1 MRVIWFDSIK
11 TKQWYVNAMKIVTSI
26 TKWQD
31 DYSTLRQW
39 SSNMKLI
46 VVANRDKHKE
56 NKWLRRILTNFM
68 IFWEL

>member
-46 VVANRDKHKE
+46 VVANR
-56 NKWLRRILTNFM
+56 NWLRRILTNFM